1 MSKNFK
7 TPMGEQINF
16 DVNGI
21 EITSDCLRN
30 QNCKCENFS
39 SDRRCDENLPSR
51 EVSMK
56 KFDYVRQSWYIG
68 LFLLFW
74 ILTIC
79 GTYTISPLVRASFD
93 REQIKAETGQYPLE
107 LINPI
112 KLSELNEL
120 AKHADGSTV
129 IIVGSGRIL
138 LEKR

>member
-30 QNCKCENFS
+30 QNFKCENFS

-68 LFLLFW
+68 LFILFW
-74 ILTIC
+74 ILTIY

-93 REQIKAETGQYPLE
+93 RKQIKAETGQYPIE
-107 LINPI
+107 VINPVS
-112 KLSELNEL
+112 LQQLNDIV
-120 AKHADGSTV
+120 KDFNGT
-129 IIVGSGRIL
+129 IIFSKKGKIVL
-138 LEKR
+138 NK

>member
-1 MSKNFK
+1 MSEKIK

-16 DVNGI
+16 DVNEI
-21 EITSDCLRN
+21 EIMSDYPKNL
-30 QNCKCENFS
+30 NFKGDNYS
-39 SDRRCDENLPSR
+39 SDRRFDENLPSR
-51 EVSMK
+51 EASMK
-56 KFDYVRQSWYIG
+56 KFDYIKQSWYIG

-107 LINPI
+107 IVNPI

-120 AKHADGSTV
+120 AKQAGDPTV
-129 IIVGSGRIL
+129 ILIGSGKIL
-138 LEKR
+138 LEK